1 MVNSSSSFLF
11 FKHKIPPKFCWKV
24 KMDLK
29 LELSLKG
36 DADELKFQLAKDH
49 AGPRFQSKETD
60 TMFIL
65 TAQIRGYMREQ
76 IKIDINKD
84 GTVITIGGEKS
95 TEEVMVMVGWK
106 VYKKGIEIMKF
117 RKAFRIPDGVI
128 LDNIR
133 ANFNE
138 DEYMLSIL
146 MPKKVK
152 GIVGIGIEEMVEPE
166 LVLQD
171 PETLPATSKK
181 ILKRVTFKE
190 ESIRDP
196 KQKIAEENGVLSA
209 EENQEQES
217 GAVKKSLEERDVA
230 DNKMTHNADL
240 PSLASDEDRQ
250 VQEQRTTHEIPQGDD
265 KMSGEMKQ
273 TNQETPK
280 PECNQICDQV
290 ESSLQKDQDQENVDQ
305 FHHEKESGN
314 QEKEE
319 ESALEKTEAQE
330 GEQAKT
336 EEPQKKSNI
345 FVPLVAGGSA
355 MLVSLVVFAI
365 HATKTKN
372 QQDKRKD

>member
-1 MVNSSSSFLF
+1 
-11 FKHKIPPKFCWKV
+11 
-24 KMDLK
+24 MDLK

-36 DADELKFQLAKDH
+36 DGDDLKFQFAKDH
-49 AGPRFQSKETD
+49 TGPRFQSKETD

-95 TEEVMVMVGWK
+95 TEEVMIMVGWK

-171 PETLPATSKK
+171 PETLPATSKQIK
-181 ILKRVTFKE
+181 KRVTFKEE

-196 KQKIAEENGVLSA
+196 KQKIAEENGIESA
-209 EENQEQES
+209 
-217 GAVKKSLEERDVA
+217 EERDVA

-240 PSLASDEDRQ
+240 PCLASDVDRDV
-250 VQEQRTTHEIPQGDD
+250 VQEQRTTHEIPRGDD

-290 ESSLQKDQDQENVDQ
+290 ESSQQKDQDQESVDQ
-305 FHHEKESGN
+305 VNGKQVHHEKESGN

-330 GEQAKT
+330 GEKAKT

>member
-1 MVNSSSSFLF
+1 
-11 FKHKIPPKFCWKV
+11 
-24 KMDLK
+24 MDLK

-36 DADELKFQLAKDH
+36 DADDLKFQLAKDH
-49 AGPRFQSKETD
+49 TGPRFQSKETD

-65 TAQIRGYMREQ
+65 TARIRGYMREQ

-95 TEEVMVMVGWK
+95 TEEVIMVGWK

-133 ANFNE
+133 ANINE

-181 ILKRVTFKE
+181 ITKRVTFKE
-190 ESIRDP
+190 ESSRDP
-196 KQKIAEENGVLSA
+196 KQKIAEENGIESA

-217 GAVKKSLEERDVA
+217 GAVKKALEERDVA

-240 PSLASDEDRQ
+240 PSLASDDDKQ
-250 VQEQRTTHEIPQGDD
+250 VQEQTTTHEIPRGDD

-280 PECNQICDQV
+280 PECNQICDHV
-290 ESSLQKDQDQENVDQ
+290 ESSSQQKDQDQESVDQ
-305 FHHEKESGN
+305 VNGKQVHHEKESGI
-314 QEKEE
+314 QGKEK
-319 ESALEKTEAQE
+319 SALEKTEAQE

-336 EEPQKKSNI
+336 EEPHKKSNI